1 MAPKSGRLIA
11 VAIATA
17 VFLLA
22 GMASAQAPGRDV
34 THAVVLPVIDQTGK
48 APPSVLEKATA
59 AVALA
64 LEDSGQFTVS
74 STADLAR
81 ELAALDLRPPLNKEE
96 QLRLA
101 ERLHADRVVTGYL
114 LSLEV
119 DAKAGAGKCT
129 LELRALDVS
138 AEEVTA
144 GGIGNAVMPPLPG
157 WSGDAIAITNQLL
170 RQAAEMAVRE
180 MQARKVRRGF
190 VEMVDD
196 LGVVHINLGLNDG
209 LQIGQELVVMRGYWQ
224 RETETSTLRRI
235 GTLLVRTVEADR
247 CTATMTSGMPP
258 RTGDRVYVLYQ
269 PLAQRVAAERGK
281 KITRST
287 RLLAALAA
295 AVGITAVGL
304 GSHRQSAP
312 GVLAYL
318 AQDQP
323 GENPVIRVNALQ
335 AHPVP
340 DPYRDVKGYIIFR
353 GNTAN
358 INTSDPANIVYA
370 GDEPRFDDIFDPNSI
385 GRGEINVTREWTY
398 IGRGGD
404 EEDASYDITY
414 NWYYLRPGFTYYY
427 RVRRIVSPYE
437 IQYPQTQAA
446 QARPAQEEWAE
457 PEWDFEP
464 SRDAVLSD
472 PSDAAGPFTY
482 ILPAVPLE
490 PLENFTP
497 NPASISFVWQP
508 GSAGMPVGQVGQ
520 GVLRARYVL
529 VIWRA
534 DNLSQPIYMS
544 EPIRPTSL
552 DSAMSKTVND
562 PQGILFQ
569 GNTEY
574 IWRIGAYVE
583 GEARP
588 NNRPDG
594 FVYSRDVYFRTGP
607 MPPGPTSAGVGGQ
620 PVRRGWWGEPR
631 TRR

>member
-1 MAPKSGRLIA
+1 MASKLARPIA
-11 VAIATA
+11 VATVAA
-17 VFLLA
+17 ALMVAGLA
-22 GMASAQAPGRDV
+22 FAQAPGREI

-64 LEDSGQFTVS
+64 LEDSGQFTVA
-74 STADLAR
+74 STMDLMR
-81 ELAALDLRPPLNKEE
+81 ELTALDLRPPLNKEE

-114 LSLEV
+114 LSLQV
-119 DAKAGAGKCT
+119 DAKAGAGRCT
-129 LELRALDVS
+129 LEVRALDVA

-144 GGIGNAVMPPLPG
+144 GGIGNAVMQPLPG
-157 WSGDAIAITNQLL
+157 WSGDEVAIVNQLL

-180 MQARKVRRGF
+180 MQVRKVRRGF

-196 LGVVHINLGLNDG
+196 LGVVHINLGMKDG

-224 RETETSTLRRI
+224 RETETATLRRI
-235 GTLLVRTVEADR
+235 GTLVVRTVEADR
-247 CTATMTSGMPP
+247 STATVTGGMPP

-269 PLAQRVAAERGK
+269 PLAKKVAAERGK
-281 KITRST
+281 KVTRST
-287 RLLAALAA
+287 RILAALAA
-295 AVGITAVGL
+295 AVGIAAVGL

-323 GENPVIRVNALQ
+323 GENPVIRINALQ
-335 AHPVP
+335 AHPIP

-358 INTSDPANIVYA
+358 INTSDPANIVYV
-370 GDEPRFDDIFDPNSI
+370 GDEGRFDDIFDPTAV
-385 GRGEINVTREWTY
+385 GRGEINVSRQWTY

-404 EEDASYDITY
+404 QEDASYDITY

-446 QARPAQEEWAE
+446 RAKPTQQQQWAE
-457 PEWDFEP
+457 PTWDFEP

-482 ILPAVPLE
+482 ILPATPLE
-490 PLENFTP
+490 PSENFTV
-497 NPASISFVWQP
+497 NPASINFVWKP

-544 EPIRPTSL
+544 ESIRPTTL
-552 DSAMSKTVND
+552 DGSMSKTVND
-562 PQGILFQ
+562 PQGILFKS
-569 GNTEY
+569 NTQY

-583 GEARP
+583 GETRP
-588 NNRPDG
+588 NNRADG
-594 FVYSRDVYFRTGP
+594 FIYSRDMHFRTGP
-607 MPPGPTSAGVGGQ
+607 MPPSPAAAGGQ

-631 TRR
+631 TPR